1 MRNHFAKILHETM
14 VKDDNVFLLYGD
26 IGNRLFDQI
35 KSDFP
40 KRIENAGVAEASM
53 VGIAAGLSQAGY
65 LPVCYTINSFL
76 YLKALEQIKLDLAY
90 PARKVVLVGTGG
102 GLSYGSLGTSH
113 HSIEDYAVLGSIPN
127 LNLYSPADSIE
138 LESNLQDALE
148 NDGPSYLRIGKK
160 GERPLMEEGI
170 VETTQQGPGRLI
182 SGAMESKNAVVSVG
196 TIGWNVK
203 EAIEKLGEEFNLDF
217 IALSKIRP
225 WETDLIRARFGK
237 YEKILVV
244 EEHVQLSGV
253 ASLFLATFADQRKA
267 PQITSAALPREFFT
281 GLGGQESI
289 REHNGL
295 DVQGLVEK
303 IRSIF

>member
-1 MRNHFAKILHETM
+1 MGFHLGLGGVLTYK
-14 VKDDNVFLLYGD
+14 
-26 IGNRLFDQI
+26 
-35 KSDFP
+35 
-40 KRIENAGVAEASM
+40 NAGVAEASM

-90 PARKVVLVGTGG
+90 PARRAILVGTGG

-127 LNLYSPADSIE
+127 LNLYSPADSVE
-138 LESNLQDALE
+138 LELNLQDALA

-160 GERPLMEEGI
+160 GERPLMGEGI
-170 VETTQQGPGRLI
+170 VEAKQVGPGRLI
-182 SGAMESKNAVVSVG
+182 SGSMESKNAVVSVG

-203 EAIEKLGEEFNLDF
+203 EAIETLGKDFNLDF
-217 IALSKIRP
+217 VAISKIRP
-225 WETDLIRARFGK
+225 WETDVIRTKFGK

-253 ASLFLATFADQRKA
+253 ASLFLATFADQRNA
-267 PQITSAALPREFFT
+267 PQIASAALPREFFT

-289 REHNGL
+289 RDQNGL
-295 DVQGLVEK
+295 GVQALVEK
-303 IRSIF
+303 IKSLF